1 MKRDLLFKLHT
12 GLPFEF
18 HFVNIKTFPGIR
30 IVLRIFLI
38 PRQISKYKKAD
49 ERQVWCIASVNEA
62 GGCRYNICNGK
73 STYHTIH
80 QDWLNSYA
88 TFLWYYFDALYI
100 NTNIYCTKFTNVSDN
115 ILSTLLYMHNSIIC
129 EIFLKQ
135 D

>member
-49 ERQVWCIASVNEA
+49 ERQV
-62 GGCRYNICNGK
+62 
-73 STYHTIH
+73 
-80 QDWLNSYA
+80 
-88 TFLWYYFDALYI
+88 
-100 NTNIYCTKFTNVSDN
+100 
-115 ILSTLLYMHNSIIC
+115 
-129 EIFLKQ
+129 
-135 D
+135 